1 MGPLALAQALGVLS
15 SVGPRAIASARQAA
29 AESLLHSISNA
40 SAQAF
45 TALAVDAERTVTAL
59 VGIASRTQS
68 TCIESHKGLLGMWRN
83 MLDFGLVP
91 PRTNWYI
98 CGGDRWGRLA
108 GVFGAAQ
115 TPLYVRPDPVVWL
128 MDPGPGGQWDEWLV
142 SYYLHV
148 NKTTSDWEIG
158 DYTAQSTT
166 NYDVRQR
173 PWYTSAVGR
182 PGTIQWGDVYLAIPE
197 RFLVLAVSR
206 SWAPLGADVSSTD
219 PCGVICAMVSLTEV
233 DAFLQQ
239 NRAPSSDVWIV
250 RASDEALVASTTGAR
265 VWSAT
270 DMVPITASEDL
281 LTRNIGNEA
290 HRMISFSRAMQNVL
304 RNSTVAPLEL
314 FRTPSGTIRQKSRK
328 LESRGLRDRA
338 RNCKCEVSVRF
349 AVTVLVALCV
359 LLSAGP
365 EIGLWYSTATSST
378 QTAAEN
384 LMHSVSNVSV
394 QAFTALAV
402 DAERTVTALVD
413 VASRTQSTCIE
424 SHKGLLGMWR
434 NTLDV
439 GLIPPRTNW
448 YIGGGDRWGRH
459 AGVYGAAPMTAYDR
473 PDPVAW
479 LMDPGGQWDGV
490 FVGYYLRV
498 NTTSSDWEIGDY
510 TGQNS
515 TTYDARTRPWYK
527 SAVGKPG
534 TIQWGDVYL
543 IVPESFQIISVSKS
557 WAPLGADVSRVS
569 PCGAFTV
576 MMSLTEASAYLRQNK
591 APASDVWLV
600 SADDEAFLLASSTKA
615 ETGITVAPGDVQ
627 RIPIAQS
634 EDDLTRDVGRAAG
647 RLRRQGK
654 TGTLQKVTVLGRK
667 YHLLVEKAD
676 LRPGTGFPLIYVY
689 VAVPVD
695 VFFAGIE
702 RNIGTTIG
710 ITVGL
715 CVVFALGSSVL
726 SMVVISRPLASV
738 VKQLEK
744 AAALDSWRGITPN
757 SRSTGASISEMSSIQ
772 DSMQKMWLLL
782 GSFHRYVPLEVLRLL
797 QKNGDI
803 AQLSVSR
810 RPEAIMFCD
819 IENFTPLTEDT
830 EDHAVLLQVFT
841 EFMDIC
847 TKSIDE
853 YGGLVD
859 KFIGDCVM
867 AFWGYPGQEDRI
879 EFRACSAAIEIQ
891 RRLEDARP
899 RWSKRGLPI
908 LKCRIGIASGLVLV
922 GNSGSSN
929 RLQYTVLGGS
939 VNLASRLEPLNKAFG
954 TRILVDAKTQA
965 VVAGQVLTRKVCHC
979 RVKGIKDAQQVYEVV
994 CRLDEA
1000 RPDVAQAVHLY
1011 NDAVAAMEQ
1020 SDLSA
1025 ALDLFEEYTTQCPG
1039 DLFAERQL
1047 QALRESKG
1055 GAEFQMCAAQ
1065 ERARLQNDDPFYVLR
1080 LD

>member
-1 MGPLALAQALGVLS
+1 MRS
-15 SVGPRAIASARQAA
+15 RI
-29 AESLLHSISNA
+29 
-40 SAQAF
+40 
-45 TALAVDAERTVTAL
+45 VT
-59 VGIASRTQS
+59 
-68 TCIESHKGLLGMWRN
+68 
-83 MLDFGLVP
+83 
-91 PRTNWYI
+91 
-98 CGGDRWGRLA
+98 
-108 GVFGAAQ
+108 
-115 TPLYVRPDPVVWL
+115 
-128 MDPGPGGQWDEWLV
+128 
-142 SYYLHV
+142 
-148 NKTTSDWEIG
+148 
-158 DYTAQSTT
+158 
-166 NYDVRQR
+166 
-173 PWYTSAVGR
+173 
-182 PGTIQWGDVYLAIPE
+182 
-197 RFLVLAVSR
+197 
-206 SWAPLGADVSSTD
+206 
-219 PCGVICAMVSLTEV
+219 
-233 DAFLQQ
+233 
-239 NRAPSSDVWIV
+239 
-250 RASDEALVASTTGAR
+250 
-265 VWSAT
+265 
-270 DMVPITASEDL
+270 
-281 LTRNIGNEA
+281 
-290 HRMISFSRAMQNVL
+290 
-304 RNSTVAPLEL
+304 PLEL
-314 FRTPSGTIRQKSRK
+314 FRTPSGTITDKVRKGEHKRRQ
-328 LESRGLRDRA
+328 GCA
-338 RNCKCEVSVRF
+338 VSVRF

-359 LLSAGP
+359 LCTAGP
-365 EIGLWYSTATSST
+365 EIGLWYSTATSAT

-384 LMHSVSNVSV
+384 LMRSVSNVSV

-439 GLIPPRTNW
+439 GLIAPRTNW

-459 AGVYGAAPMTAYDR
+459 AGVYGAAPLTAYDR

-479 LMDPGGQWDGV
+479 LMDPGPGGQWDGL

-498 NTTSSDWEIGDY
+498 NTTASAWEIGDY
-510 TGQNS
+510 TGQYS
-515 TTYDARTRPWYK
+515 SDYDVRQRPWYK

-557 WAPLGADVSRVS
+557 WAPLGADVSRVD

-600 SADDEAFLLASSTKA
+600 SADDEAFLLASSTDA
-615 ETGITVAPGDVQ
+615 QTGITIGSPGNVS
-627 RIPIAQS
+627 RVPIAQS
-634 EDDLTRDVGRAAG
+634 EDDLTRDVGQAAG

-702 RNIGTTIG
+702 KNIYTTIG

-715 CVVFALGSSVL
+715 CAVFAVFSALL
-726 SMVVISRPLASV
+726 SMVVISRPLRNV
-738 VKQLEK
+738 VKQLER
-744 AAALDSWRGITPN
+744 AAALESYRDLSAN
-757 SRSTGASISEMSSIQ
+757 SKKRKDASISEMASIQ
-772 DSMQKMWLLL
+772 ESMQKMWLLL
-782 GSFHRYVPLEVLRLL
+782 GSFHKYVPLEVLRLL
-797 QKNGDI
+797 QSNGDI
-803 AQLSVSR
+803 ATLSVSR
-810 RPEAIMFCD
+810 HAETIMFCD
-819 IENFTPLTEDT
+819 VENFTPMTEDT
-830 EDHAVLLQVFT
+830 EDSAVLLQVFT

-847 TKSIDE
+847 THSIE
-853 YGGLVD
+853 GTRGLVD

-867 AFWGYPGQEDRI
+867 AFWGFPGKEEQTEL
-879 EFRACSAAIEIQ
+879 RACTAAIEIQ
-891 RRLEDARP
+891 QKLEDARP
-899 RWSKRGLPI
+899 RWAKRGLPV

-994 CRLDEA
+994 DF
-1000 RPDVAQAVHLY
+1000 AQSA
-1011 NDAVAAMEQ
+1011 DPGASEAVAAYN
-1020 SDLSA
+1020 A
-1025 ALDLFEEYTTQCPG
+1025 AVQALEDEDVKRAQQCFEEYCQQRPG
-1039 DLFAERQL
+1039 DLFAEKQL
-1047 QALRESKG
+1047 QALRDQQRAAFQRCAEQGRSK
-1055 GAEFQMCAAQ
+1055 QVH
-1065 ERARLQNDDPFYVLR
+1065 DDPFYVLR

>member
-1 MGPLALAQALGVLS
+1 M
-15 SVGPRAIASARQAA
+15 
-29 AESLLHSISNA
+29 
-40 SAQAF
+40 
-45 TALAVDAERTVTAL
+45 
-59 VGIASRTQS
+59 
-68 TCIESHKGLLGMWRN
+68 
-83 MLDFGLVP
+83 
-91 PRTNWYI
+91 
-98 CGGDRWGRLA
+98 
-108 GVFGAAQ
+108 
-115 TPLYVRPDPVVWL
+115 
-128 MDPGPGGQWDEWLV
+128 
-142 SYYLHV
+142 
-148 NKTTSDWEIG
+148 KT
-158 DYTAQSTT
+158 
-166 NYDVRQR
+166 
-173 PWYTSAVGR
+173 
-182 PGTIQWGDVYLAIPE
+182 
-197 RFLVLAVSR
+197 
-206 SWAPLGADVSSTD
+206 
-219 PCGVICAMVSLTEV
+219 
-233 DAFLQQ
+233 
-239 NRAPSSDVWIV
+239 APSV
-250 RASDEALVASTTGAR
+250 
-265 VWSAT
+265 
-270 DMVPITASEDL
+270 
-281 LTRNIGNEA
+281 
-290 HRMISFSRAMQNVL
+290 
-304 RNSTVAPLEL
+304 EL
-314 FRTPSGTIRQKSRK
+314 IRTPSGTIVEQKIKR
-328 LESRGLRDRA
+328 LRTGGVRGR
-338 RNCKCEVSVRF
+338 CGCGVSVRV

-365 EIGLWYSTATSST
+365 QIGLWYSTATSST
-378 QTAAEN
+378 QTAADH

-413 VASRTQSTCIE
+413 VASRTQSTCTE
-424 SHKGLLGMWR
+424 SHKGLLSMWR

-439 GLIPPRTNW
+439 GLIAPRTNW

-459 AGVYGAAPMTAYDR
+459 AGVYGAAPLTAYDR

-498 NTTSSDWEIGDY
+498 NATSSDWEIGDY

-515 TTYDARTRPWYK
+515 TTYDARTRPWYR

-557 WAPLGADVSRVS
+557 WAPLGADVSRVD

-634 EDDLTRDVGRAAG
+634 EDDLTRDVGRAAR
-647 RLRRQGK
+647 RLRKEGSI
-654 TGTLQKVTVLGRK
+654 GTLQKVKVLGRE

-702 RNIGTTIG
+702 KNIYTTIG

-715 CVVFALGSSVL
+715 CVVFALGSSFL
-726 SMVVISRPLASV
+726 SLIVISRPLRNV
-738 VKQLEK
+738 VKQLER
-744 AAALDSWRGITPN
+744 AAALESYRNDM
-757 SRSTGASISEMSSIQ
+757 SRSGSGGPVASASISEMTSIQ

-803 AQLSVSR
+803 AQLSASR
-810 RPEAIMFCD
+810 RYETVMFCD
-819 IENFTPLTEDT
+819 VENFTPMTEET

-847 TKSIDE
+847 TLSIEDTQ
-853 YGGLVD
+853 GLVD

-867 AFWGYPGQEDRI
+867 AFWGYPGKE
-879 EFRACSAAIEIQ
+879 EHTELRACTAAIEIQ
-891 RRLEDARP
+891 RKLEEARL
-899 RWSKRGLPI
+899 RWAKRGLPI
-908 LKCRIGIASGLVLV
+908 LKCRIGIASGLVLA
-922 GNSGSSN
+922 GNSGSSS

-994 CRLDEA
+994 CSSAQADIALAESVAAYNRAVQALEGEDVARAVAELREYCQQ
-1000 RPDVAQAVHLY
+1000 RPD
-1011 NDAVAAMEQ
+1011 DA
-1020 SDLSA
+1020 
-1025 ALDLFEEYTTQCPG
+1025 
-1039 DLFAERQL
+1039 FAEKQL
-1047 QALRESKG
+1047 QALRSGDLKAFG
-1055 GAEFQMCAAQ
+1055 TCAAQ
-1065 ERARLQNDDPFYVLR
+1065 ERALGGHADDPFYVLR